1 MQRADSLEKI
11 LMLGK
16 IEGRRRG
23 WQWMRWLDG
32 ITDSMHISYS
42 KLWEIM
48 KDREAWCAAV
58 PGLAKSQTG
67 LSNWTATYTFY
78 FYLFHMCVC
87 SVAQLYL
94 TLCDP
99 MDYRL
104 PGSSVHG
111 IFQARTLEWVT
122 IYSSRAPSQARDQTC
137 VSCIGRWI
145 LYHWDTWEVPIF
157 YR

>member
-1 MQRADSLEKI
+1 MQRAKSLEKTPI
-11 LMLGK
+11 LGK
-16 IEGRRRG
+16 TEGNRRKGRHR
-23 WQWMRWLDG
+23 MRWLDS
-32 ITDSMHISYS
+32 ITDSVDLSLS

-58 PGLAKSQTG
+58 PGVAKSQTG

-78 FYLFHMCVC
+78 FYLFHVR
-87 SVAQLYL
+87 SVAQLCL

-99 MDYRL
+99 MDYSL
-104 PGSSVHG
+104 LGSSVHG
-111 IFQARTLEWVT
+111 IFQARILEWIT
-122 IYSSRAPSQARDQTC
+122 ISSSRGSSQARDQTC

-145 LYHWDTWEVPIF
+145 LYHWNTWEAPIF